1 MIIIAIISFFIGL
14 ILKSRYVRKEYDS
27 WLGVWMYMGFVAF
40 FTPILGIPLYK
51 CMAGNI
57 GEGPYSRIYGPQK
70 YYYHGRFIVPDSEK
84 TQKTS
89 GVKMFLQG
97 LGLYLFIYLC
107 LNLTALLYGYFL
119 GFIDQ
124 LENHRK
130 IMIITNLLLSVPIT
144 TFILVSLNKKR
155 KSQKKGHMINVD
167 KSE

>member
-1 MIIIAIISFFIGL
+1 M
-14 ILKSRYVRKEYDS
+14 
-27 WLGVWMYMGFVAF
+27 
-40 FTPILGIPLYK
+40 
-51 CMAGNI
+51 
-57 GEGPYSRIYGPQK
+57 
-70 YYYHGRFIVPDSEK
+70 
-84 TQKTS
+84 
-89 GVKMFLQG
+89 QG

-144 TFILVSLNKKR
+144 IFILVSLNKKR
-155 KSQKKGHMINVD
+155 KSQKKGDMINVD